1 MVFDLSTSFKPV
13 SWVNLQSLLRE
24 VSLGFWFPSPLLHR
38 CFSNRLF
45 VCVLSRSLYS
55 RVLTSTDIIC
65 IDGRRSFHKWRAKLA
80 KIICRCWLKQFFFF
94 CYWASLPSL
103 ARVLST
109 CLYNGRSHVKSG
121 NKTHFDWISK
131 VSIASEPW
139 PLIAAILQ
147 HPHPPCCSCQ
157 TAKVLL
163 NV

>member
-1 MVFDLSTSFKPV
+1 MCKDGIRSFEFELV
-13 SWVNLQSLLRE
+13 SWVDLLDLLRA
-24 VSLGFWFPSPLLHR
+24 VSLGYWFPSPLLHR
-38 CFSNRLF
+38 CFSNLCFIEKPLQQGPHFHRYH
-45 VCVLSRSLYS
+45 LYRWHEVFPQMKRKVS
-55 RVLTSTDIIC
+55 QDNLQTLV
-65 IDGRRSFHKWRAKLA
+65 
-80 KIICRCWLKQFFFF
+80 
-94 CYWASLPSL
+94 PSL

-139 PLIAAILQ
+139 PLIAAVLR
-147 HPHPPCCSCQ
+147 HPHPPCGSCQ